1 MSLNIVIL
9 AAGQGTRMKSSHPKV
24 LHCLAGKP
32 ILQHVLETA
41 ENLSPQN
48 IYIIYG
54 HQGEKIREYFNHY
67 LPNLIWVE
75 QKEQLG
81 TAHAVMQVL
90 PYLNN
95 PDEKVLILS
104 GDVPLISK
112 TTLEAG
118 LLPSHFTR
126 RRNDAG
132 IVLWTTVLDNPT
144 GFGRIIRNRDNKII
158 KITEE
163 KDASQTEKEIK
174 EINAGI
180 YLTTVKNL
188 KTSLS
193 QISQNNIQKEFY
205 LTDIV
210 SEEIDVTDI
219 IVQNPYEV
227 YGVNDLEQLYLLECY
242 YQQNMAKK
250 LRLSGV
256 RVDQN
261 VIFEGNIEIG
271 TDSKIGANCILKNI
285 KIGRN
290 TEIKPNSIIEN
301 SIIGDDCRVGPFAR
315 IRPGTK
321 LSSQVHIGNFVEI
334 KNSDIH
340 HKSKIPHLSYVG
352 DTTMGESVNF
362 GAGAITCNYDGANKH
377 RTIIGN
383 NVFIGSDAQLIAPIK
398 IEDGSTIGAGST
410 ISKNTPANKLTISRA
425 KQQTIEHWVRP
436 KKEEK

>member
-1 MSLNIVIL
+1 MSLNVIIL
-9 AAGQGTRMKSSHPKV
+9 AAGQGTRMKSSQPKV

-32 ILQHVLETA
+32 LLQHVLETA
-41 ENLSPQN
+41 QSLSPRN
-48 IYIIYG
+48 ITIVYG
-54 HQGEKIREYFNHY
+54 HQGEKIRTQFENFAE
-67 LPNLIWVE
+67 NLSWVE

-90 PYLNN
+90 PHLNN
-95 PDEKVLILS
+95 PDEKVLILY

-112 TTLEAG
+112 QTLIELIDKTSQEQLG
-118 LLPSHFTR
+118 LLTV
-126 RRNDAG
+126 
-132 IVLWTTVLDNPT
+132 VLENPF
-144 GFGRIIRNRDNKII
+144 GFGRIIRNKANHKII

-174 EINAGI
+174 EINVGI
-180 YLTTVKNL
+180 YLCSVKNL
-188 KTSLS
+188 KISLS

-210 SEEIDVTDI
+210 RDNIDVSDI

-227 YGVNDLEQLYLLECY
+227 YGINDLEQLYILECY
-242 YQQNMAKK
+242 YQQNTARN

-256 RVDQN
+256 RIDQN

-271 TDSKIGANCILKNI
+271 PDSRIGANSILKNI

-290 TEIKPNSIIEN
+290 TEIKPNSIIED
-301 SIIGDDCRVGPFAR
+301 SVIGDDCKVGPFAR

-321 LSSQVHIGNFVEI
+321 LSSQVHVGNFVEI
-334 KNSDIH
+334 KNSQIH
-340 HKSKIPHLSYVG
+340 QKSKIPHLSYVG

-377 RTIIGN
+377 RTLIGN
-383 NVFIGSDAQLIAPIK
+383 NVFIGSDVQLIAPIK

-410 ISKNTPANKLTISRA
+410 ISKNTPAYKLTLSRA

-436 KKEEK
+436 KKEQKE

>member
-1 MSLNIVIL
+1 MNLNVIIL
-9 AAGQGTRMKSSHPKV
+9 AAGQGTRMKSSQPKV

-32 ILQHVLETA
+32 LLQHVIETA
-41 ENLSPQN
+41 ENVSPQN

-54 HQGEKIREYFNHY
+54 CQGEKIRAQFENFAE
-67 LPNLIWVE
+67 NLHWIE

-95 PDEKVLILS
+95 PDEKVLILY

-112 TTLEAG
+112 QTLIELIDKTSQEQLG
-118 LLPSHFTR
+118 LLTV
-126 RRNDAG
+126 
-132 IVLWTTVLDNPT
+132 VLENPF
-144 GFGRIIRNRDNKII
+144 GFGRIIRNKENNKII

-163 KDASQTEKEIK
+163 KDADLTEKKIK

-180 YLTTVKNL
+180 YLSSVKNL
-188 KTSLS
+188 KISLS
-193 QISQNNIQKEFY
+193 KISQNNIQKEFY

-210 SEEIDVTDI
+210 SKDIEITDI

-227 YGVNDLEQLYLLECY
+227 YGVNDLEQLSILECY
-242 YQQNMAKK
+242 YQQNTAKN

-261 VIFEGNIEIG
+261 VIFEGNLEIG
-271 TDSKIGANCILKNI
+271 PDSKIGANCILKNI
-285 KIGRN
+285 KIGKN
-290 TEIKPNSIIEN
+290 TEIKPNSIIED
-301 SIIGDDCRVGPFAR
+301 SIIGDDCTVGPFAR

-340 HKSKIPHLSYVG
+340 QKSKIPHLSYVG

-383 NVFIGSDAQLIAPIK
+383 NVFIGSDTQLIAPLK

-410 ISKNTPANKLTISRA
+410 ITKNTPAHKLTLSRA
-425 KQQTIEHWVRP
+425 KQLTVEHWVRP